1 MTRIALCIKDRLSLD
16 AYSAVLDRC
25 RSLRVVAREM
35 NVSDFISSAKKNMA
49 HVLVVD
55 SEQLDDDELQF
66 LLGAQAAGDFLLAM
80 IGDKDCGATA
90 DAVILRSST
99 GVEFVEA
106 LSSLVVDEGE
116 SGNGKRLYGMADKFT
131 QRESEVAELIAKG
144 FSNRTIAEVTELHSQ
159 SVKNLVSVIMR
170 KLKCENR
177 TQVALKLM
185 HNDGGFPSE

>member
-35 NVSDFISSAKKNMA
+35 NILDFISSAKKNKA

-90 DAVILRSST
+90 DAVISRSST

-106 LSSLVVDEGE
+106 LSSLVVAEGE
-116 SGNGKRLYGMADKFT
+116 SENGKRLYGMADKFT
-131 QRESEVAELIAKG
+131 QRESEVAELVAKG
-144 FSNRTIAEVTELHSQ
+144 FSNRTIAEVTELHGQ

>member
-35 NVSDFISSAKKNMA
+35 NVSDFISSAKKNNA

>member
-35 NVSDFISSAKKNMA
+35 NVSDFISSAKNNKA

-80 IGDKDCGATA
+80 IGDKNCGATA

-106 LSSLVVDEGE
+106 LSSLVVAEGE
-116 SGNGKRLYGMADKFT
+116 LGNGKRLYGMANEFT

-144 FSNRTIAEVTELHSQ
+144 FSNRTIAEVTALHSQ
-159 SVKNLVSVIMR
+159 SVKNLVSVIIR

-185 HNDGGFPSE
+185 HSDGGFPSE